1 MPTVALVLGSGG
13 ARGNAHIGVIQI
25 LEEQGFDIIS
35 VSGCS
40 MGAVVGGMY
49 AAGKLPAFTEWVSGL
64 SRFDVFRL
72 VDMSLLSMGAIR
84 GEKAYAILEDFV
96 GDQLIEDLPI
106 PFTAVATDLVK
117 QQEVWFQSGHI
128 MDAIRASVAV
138 PGMIMPVTEKGRF
151 LVDGGLLNPVPIMP
165 VVPDQ
170 ADLIISVNLNTNVE
184 NVRPGQ
190 KPILNSAKYG
200 DDSILSGVNASKSQ
214 RSHLQWNK
222 MEMLNQCFE
231 TMQATMAKYKMAGY
245 EPDIEINIDRNACN
259 FFELYRAKEMIEI
272 GRHEALEV
280 LHGNK
285 KLIKT

>member
-49 AAGKLPAFTEWVSGL
+49 AAVKLSAFTEWVSGL

-84 GEKAYAILEDFV
+84 GEKAYAILEHFV

-106 PFTAVATDLVK
+106 PYTAVATDLVK

-128 MDAIRASVAV
+128 LDAIRASVAV

-170 ADLIISVNLNTNVE
+170 ADLIISVNLNTNVK

-190 KPILNSAKYG
+190 KLLLNSAKYG

-272 GRHEALEV
+272 GRHAALEV
-280 LHGNK
+280 LQGNK

>member
-13 ARGNAHIGVIQI
+13 ARGNAHIGVIQV
-25 LEEQGFDIIS
+25 LEEQGFDIVS

-49 AAGKLPAFTEWVSGL
+49 AAGKLPLFTEWVSGL

-84 GEKAYAILEDFV
+84 GEKAYAILEDLV

-106 PFTAVATDLVK
+106 PYTAVATDLVK
-117 QQEVWFQSGHI
+117 QQEVWFQSGKM

-138 PGMIMPVTEKGRF
+138 PGMIMPVTEKDRF

-165 VVPDQ
+165 TVADQ
-170 ADLIISVNLNTNVE
+170 ADLIIAVNLNINIE
-184 NVRPGQ
+184 NSH
-190 KPILNSAKYG
+190 PIQVSNFNMVGYS
-200 DDSILSGVNASKSQ
+200 DDWKVPSVNASKSQ

-245 EPDIEINIDRNACN
+245 EPDVEVKIDRNACS

-272 GRHEALEV
+272 GRHAAQEALQA
-280 LHGNK
+280 K
-285 KLIKT
+285 QKI

>member
-106 PFTAVATDLVK
+106 PYTAVATDLVK

-170 ADLIISVNLNTNVE
+170 ADLIISVNLNTNVK
-184 NVRPGQ
+184 NVRHGQ
-190 KPILNSAKYG
+190 KLLLNSAKYG

-272 GRHEALEV
+272 GRHAALEV
-280 LHGNK
+280 LQGNK

>member
-49 AAGKLPAFTEWVSGL
+49 AAVKLSAFTEWVSGL

-84 GEKAYAILEDFV
+84 GEKAYAILEHFV

-106 PFTAVATDLVK
+106 PYTAVATDLVK

-170 ADLIISVNLNTNVE
+170 ADLIISVNLNTNVK
-184 NVRPGQ
+184 NLRPGQ
-190 KPILNSAKYG
+190 KLLLNSAKYG

-272 GRHEALEV
+272 GRHAALEV
-280 LHGNK
+280 LQGNK
-285 KLIKT
+285 NLIKT

>member
-13 ARGNAHIGVIQI
+13 ARGNSHIGVIQI

-84 GEKAYAILEDFV
+84 GEKAYAILEEFV

-106 PFTAVATDLVK
+106 PYTAVATDLVK

-184 NVRPGQ
+184 NFRPGQ
-190 KPILNSAKYG
+190 KLILNSAKYG
-200 DDSILSGVNASKSQ
+200 DDSILSGVNVSKSQ
-214 RSHLQWNK
+214 RSHLHWNK

-272 GRHEALEV
+272 GRHAALEA

>member
-13 ARGNAHIGVIQI
+13 ARGNAHIGVIQV
-25 LEEQGFDIIS
+25 LEEQGFDIVS

-49 AAGKLPAFTEWVSGL
+49 AAGKLPAFTEWVLGL
-64 SRFDVFRL
+64 SRFNVFRL

-84 GEKAYAILEDFV
+84 GEKVYAILDALL

-106 PFTAVATDLVK
+106 PYTAVATDLVK
-117 QQEVWFQSGHI
+117 QQEVWFQSGSM
-128 MDAIRASVAV
+128 MDALRASVAV
-138 PGMIMPVTEKGRF
+138 PGLIMPVTEKDRF

-165 VVPDQ
+165 TVADQ
-170 ADLIISVNLNTNVE
+170 ADLIIAVNLNTNVE
-184 NVRPGQ
+184 NPRFIRGSSFN
-190 KPILNSAKYG
+190 IAEFS
-200 DDSILSGVNASKSQ
+200 DDLKAPSVNTTKSE

-245 EPDIEINIDRNACN
+245 EPDVEVRIDRDACS
-259 FFELYRAKEMIEI
+259 FFELHRAKEMIEM
-272 GRHEALEV
+272 GRQAALEALQAK
-280 LHGNK
+280 HQ
-285 KLIKT
+285 I

>member
-84 GEKAYAILEDFV
+84 GEKAYAILEHFV

-106 PFTAVATDLVK
+106 PYTAVATDLVK

-128 MDAIRASVAV
+128 LDAIRASVAV

-170 ADLIISVNLNTNVE
+170 ADLIISVNLNTNVK
-184 NVRPGQ
+184 NLRPGQ
-190 KPILNSAKYG
+190 KLLLNSAKYG

-272 GRHEALEV
+272 GRHAALEV
-280 LHGNK
+280 LQGNK

>member
-1 MPTVALVLGSGG
+1 MPTVSLVLGSGG
-13 ARGNAHIGVIQI
+13 SRGNAHIGVIQV
-25 LEEQGFDIIS
+25 LEEQGFDIVS

-49 AAGKLPAFTEWVSGL
+49 AAGKLTAFTEWVSGL

-84 GEKAYAILEDFV
+84 GERVYAILEDFL
-96 GDQLIEDLPI
+96 GDQLIEDLRI
-106 PFTAVATDLVK
+106 PYTAVATDLVK
-117 QQEVWFQSGHI
+117 QQEVWFQSGKM

-138 PGMIMPVTEKGRF
+138 PGLIMPVAEKNRF

-165 VVPDQ
+165 TVADQ
-170 ADLIISVNLNTNVE
+170 ADLIIAVNLNTNLE
-184 NVRPGQ
+184 TNHPMQGSPFNIAQ
-190 KPILNSAKYG
+190 YS
-200 DDSILSGVNASKSQ
+200 DDWKVPSVNATKSQ

-245 EPDIEINIDRNACN
+245 EPDIEVKIDRKACS
-259 FFELYRAKEMIEI
+259 FFELYRAKEMIGI
-272 GRHEALEV
+272 GRNAALKA
-280 LHGNK
+280 LH
-285 KLIKT
+285 IKHSV

>member
-1 MPTVALVLGSGG
+1 MPTVSLVLGSGG
-13 ARGNAHIGVIQI
+13 SRGNAHIGVIQV
-25 LEEQGFDIIS
+25 LEEQGFDIVS

-49 AAGKLPAFTEWVSGL
+49 AAGKLTVFTEWVSSL

-84 GEKAYAILEDFV
+84 GERVYAILEDFL
-96 GDQLIEDLPI
+96 GEQLIEDLRI
-106 PFTAVATDLVK
+106 PYTAVATDLVK
-117 QQEVWFQSGHI
+117 QQEVWFQSGKM

-138 PGMIMPVTEKGRF
+138 PGLIMPVAENNRF

-165 VVPDQ
+165 TVPDQ
-170 ADLIISVNLNTNVE
+170 ADLIIAVNLNTNLE
-184 NVRPGQ
+184 SPRPIQ
-190 KPILNSAKYG
+190 
-200 DDSILSGVNASKSQ
+200 ASPFTIAPYSEDWKVPRVKATKSQ

-245 EPDIEINIDRNACN
+245 EPDIEVKIDRKACS

-272 GRHEALEV
+272 GRNAALTA
-280 LHGNK
+280 LH
-285 KLIKT
+285 IKQKV

>member
-106 PFTAVATDLVK
+106 PYTAVATDLVK

-170 ADLIISVNLNTNVE
+170 ADLIISVNLNTNVK

-190 KPILNSAKYG
+190 KLLLNSAKYG

-245 EPDIEINIDRNACN
+245 EPDIEINIGRNACN

-272 GRHEALEV
+272 GRHAALEV
-280 LHGNK
+280 LQGNK